1 MTRILK
7 AYGDAL
13 EGFDTQSGPALGQAD
28 ISSQETYLRCV
39 LLLVRLTG
47 QYVARFLPQA
57 SHKHRTPPL
66 LLIFML
72 VSDNVHAQ
80 SAKC

>member
-13 EGFDTQSGPALGQAD
+13 KAPEVQQAPTVNKTD
-28 ISSQETYLRCV
+28 ISMQQTYLRCV

-47 QYVARFLPQA
+47 QYVARFLPQVC
-57 SHKHRTPPL
+57 PPL
-66 LLIFML
+66 PCWC
-72 VSDNVHAQ
+72 A
-80 SAKC
+80 